1 MSDPLASKFAYDK
14 MGLNNQNNDKLKND
28 QAFVSLSTTAAAF

>member
-1 MSDPLASKFAYDK
+1 

-28 QAFVSLSTTAAAF
+28 QAFVSLSTTAAAFQYTNF